1 MWAVLRFWMYSQVE
15 ASGVRKR
22 FWDWAL
28 PEICN
33 GPNRS
38 VAPAC
43 RGNPPP
49 PPATRP
55 ARKINPR
62 RRYVMPAVGARAR
75 AASEMNRPLAWSRLV
90 AWSDLGSQARIA
102 LREPRPAVL
111 ARGVPDQ
118 LVPSRHAKQ

>member
-22 FWDWAL
+22 FCDWAL

-43 RGNPPP
+43 RGDTPNPL
-49 PPATRP
+49 ATSP
-55 ARKINPR
+55 ARTINHR
-62 RRYVMPAVGARAR
+62 RRYVMPPLLLQRAK
-75 AASEMNRPLAWSRLV
+75 LW
-90 AWSDLGSQARIA
+90 
-102 LREPRPAVL
+102 
-111 ARGVPDQ
+111 
-118 LVPSRHAKQ
+118 